1 MRISLKKKTSSRTLL
16 LSLVGIRFDRGMGEY
31 IKLFLPDLC
40 KEFKDNLLII
50 SNSNIPPE
58 LLQNILQYKCKLI
71 KKNIPTPIFE
81 QLYIPYIMNR
91 YRIKYA
97 YFSANTFPLVKLK
110 DAKYIVTI
118 HDLIFLKKDIH
129 PQKIYQKIG
138 KFYRAF
144 AIKNGIKKID
154 TIFADSYTTLNEI
167 KNRFNIKYLN
177 KDNVIYNPFCFDQQM
192 EKDNSILGLLN
203 LKQGNY
209 LYTISGTASSKNLD
223 FVLKAFSKL
232 NYLNPYIKLV
242 ISGIPNKNDQLRY
255 FKFLDLLHIK
265 NSVIFTDYITEEQ
278 KISLIE
284 NSKAFVFLSKAEGFG
299 RPIVEALLYGA
310 TVIAS
315 DIEIFREIGD
325 KYIYYVNINNEN
337 CLVDLFKNFPYQKF
351 SYEEILDYLKSKFD
365 VTVLSEK
372 IIQKI
377 YSTIGYQNG

>member
-1 MRISLKKKTSSRTLL
+1 MRNNNFKKVNLL
-16 LSLVGIRFDRGMGEY
+16 ISLVGIRFNRGMGEY

-40 KEFKDNLLII
+40 REFKDNLLII
-50 SNSNIPPE
+50 SNSDVPPE
-58 LLQNILQYKCKLI
+58 LLQNILGYKSMFI
-71 KKNIPTPIFE
+71 KKNIPTPILE
-81 QLYIPYIMNR
+81 QFFIPYIIKH
-91 YRIKYA
+91 YRIRCA
-97 YFSANTFPLVKLK
+97 YFPANTFPLIKFK
-110 DAKYIVTI
+110 NIKYIVTI
-118 HDLIFLKKDIH
+118 HDLIFLKKDIQ

-144 AIKNGIKKID
+144 VIKNGIKKID
-154 TIFADSYTTLNEI
+154 TIFASSYTTLNEI

-177 KDNVIYNPFCFDQQM
+177 KDNVIYNPFCFNKSR
-192 EKDNSILGLLN
+192 EKDNGILGLLN

-223 FVLKAFSKL
+223 FVLRAFSKL

-255 FKFLDLLHIK
+255 FKFLNLLRIK

-284 NSKAFVFLSKAEGFG
+284 NSKAFLFLSKAEGFG

-337 CLVDLFKNFPYQKF
+337 CLVDLFKNFPPKKF
-351 SYEEILDYLKSKFD
+351 SYEDVVNYLKLKFD
-365 VTVLSEK
+365 VTVLSGK
-372 IIQKI
+372 LIQKI
-377 YSTIGYQNG
+377 YSTIRRAE